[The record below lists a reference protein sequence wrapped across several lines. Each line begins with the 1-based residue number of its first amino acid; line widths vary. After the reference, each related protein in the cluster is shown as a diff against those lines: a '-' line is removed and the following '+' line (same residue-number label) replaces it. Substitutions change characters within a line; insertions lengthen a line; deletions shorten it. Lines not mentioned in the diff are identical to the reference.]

1 LEGFMLHLRMS
12 PTVDTSRSL
21 TSVRTLLQTHRD
33 LEWEPRLGRGV
44 VIRPG
49 EGSFSRLP
57 VPQPVHAHVL
67 AQLMAPEFLE
77 RIEPWLKTA
86 LLLGRYQGLR
96 PSSVV
101 TLAFDCLSFA
111 SEEPTRAV
119 LTYHNVKLDRQA
131 MQPIEHQAVIDA
143 IRAQQ
148 AVVRERFPDGSPW
161 LFPGFRRNEDGRKPT
176 HVSSLDC
183 MLKHYLGLYPIT
195 DPEGRVLRS
204 IPWTGFRDK
213 VATDLLNSGVSPAI
227 VARWLDHRGMGS
239 LEHYATVH
247 VETMRRALK
256 ESKLIN
262 IHGQEVGLLVEEGA
276 SGERSSALRELE
288 DLRLMVKR
296 AVNTVVGG
304 LCTLPTQTRCV
315 HHNRCFTCQH
325 FATTPQELP
334 VLLREAQRAGELAQD
349 HRHAGRLRFE
359 EGQRETQ
366 LEIQAVI
373 ARVRPWLEADSE
385 MAGWAEQHQRELD
398 QVEADL
404 EDQRSLREAHHE

>member
-1 LEGFMLHLRMS
+1 M
-12 PTVDTSRSL
+12 
-21 TSVRTLLQTHRD
+21 
-33 LEWEPRLGRGV
+33 
-44 VIRPG
+44 
-49 EGSFSRLP
+49 
-57 VPQPVHAHVL
+57 
-67 AQLMAPEFLE
+67 
-77 RIEPWLKTA
+77 IE
-86 LLLGRYQGLR
+86 
-96 PSSVV
+96 
-101 TLAFDCLSFA
+101 
-111 SEEPTRAV
+111 
-119 LTYHNVKLDRQA
+119 
-131 MQPIEHQAVIDA
+131 A
-143 IRAQQ
+143 IQAQQ

-161 LFPGFRRNEDGRKPT
+161 PFPGFRRNGDGRKPA

-183 MLKHYLGLYPIT
+183 TLKHYLTLYPIT
-195 DPEGRVLRS
+195 DSEGRVLRS

-262 IHGQEVGLLVEEGA
+262 ISGQEVGLLVEEGA
-276 SGERSSALRELE
+276 SAQRISALRELE

-304 LCTLPTQTRCV
+304 LCTLPTQTRCA

-334 VLLREAQRAGELAQD
+334 VLLQEAQRAGELAQD
-349 HRHAGRLRFE
+349 HRRAGRLRFE
-359 EGQRETQ
+359 AGQRETQ

-373 ARVRPWLEADSE
+373 TRVRPWLETDPE
-385 MAGWAEQHQRELD
+385 MQEWAKHHGDELD
-398 QVEADL
+398 RIEADFK
-404 EDQRSLREAHHE
+404 QHRSVVDEVQDD